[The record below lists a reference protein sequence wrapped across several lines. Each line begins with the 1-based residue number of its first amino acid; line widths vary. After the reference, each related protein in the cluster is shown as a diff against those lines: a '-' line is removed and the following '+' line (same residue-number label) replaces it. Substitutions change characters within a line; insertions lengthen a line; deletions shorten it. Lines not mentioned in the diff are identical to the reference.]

1 MFAACW
7 CCYCEIFI
15 AVQEICTFTNEM
27 YYCQNKRIVG
37 LLHVFA
43 AIAMLRD
50 KPPGSF
56 IVRNSN
62 TFQGAFGLALKVAQ
76 VPPNVQIK
84 EGGLLFFTLL

>member
-1 MFAACW
+1 L
-7 CCYCEIFI
+7 
-15 AVQEICTFTNEM
+15 TTL
-27 YYCQNKRIVG
+27 R
-37 LLHVFA
+37 VFA

-56 IVRNSN
+56 VVRNSN

-84 EGGLLFFTLL
+84 EGGLLFMVFHIVVVIFQLAME

>member
-1 MFAACW
+1 MLVFLLD
-7 CCYCEIFI
+7 I
-15 AVQEICTFTNEM
+15 ALKITVS
-27 YYCQNKRIVG
+27 
-37 LLHVFA
+37 

-56 IVRNSN
+56 VVRNSN

-84 EGGLLFFTLL
+84 EGGLLFRKLFFFSLLQQSCII

>member
-1 MFAACW
+1 M
-7 CCYCEIFI
+7 
-15 AVQEICTFTNEM
+15 TF
-27 YYCQNKRIVG
+27 V
-37 LLHVFA
+37 

-56 IVRNSN
+56 VVRNSN

-84 EGGLLFFTLL
+84 EGGRFVVSSFPDLLNLPISH